1 MSPGFCF
8 SRPFSPSP
16 LGRARGHQGR
26 WPHWVPVGIYPSSS
40 GLFFA
45 PNRGSLFNTHQ
56 ILFLKPWLGL
66 FHMPPEDHSQL
77 PAEAELAARH
87 LLSIVGFKELI
98 LGHSEGGFPITSD
111 AFPHEGR
118 DAVVHDCSG
127 YGAVVG
133 HGVLLHLFERCA
145 LDNVIHS
152 LLRQGAPYKL
162 QDLLNLPF
170 GVLEQWRGSS
180 GRFGLL
186 AEQKREAPF

>member
-8 SRPFSPSP
+8 SRPFSPSQ
-16 LGRARGHQGR
+16 LGQARGHQGR

-66 FHMPPEDHSQL
+66 FHTPPEDHSQL

-98 LGHSEGGFPITSD
+98 LGHSEGGFPIASD
-111 AFPHEGR
+111 AWGEMAGRRSRLQRWPRMAKGQLHLRLPHSPNAHARPLGWLSPFLMKAEMLW
-118 DAVVHDCSG
+118 SMT
-127 YGAVVG
+127 VVG
-133 HGVLLHLFERCA
+133 MVL
-145 LDNVIHS
+145 
-152 LLRQGAPYKL
+152 
-162 QDLLNLPF
+162 
-170 GVLEQWRGSS
+170 
-180 GRFGLL
+180 
-186 AEQKREAPF
+186 